1 MKTGILTLY
10 YHNRN
15 YGALLQSYAL
25 CRVIN
30 DLGYEAEQ
38 ICYDFMSEFSV
49 PERHGLS
56 QRLERFMRASFKE
69 KLCKLG
75 RFIRSVGKLLNLRK
89 CNRTSSLLEK
99 RSEAFKRFEKQ
110 VPHSGRVYS
119 RTDLGECN
127 EIYRCIIAGSDQI
140 WNPEW
145 FDSAF
150 LLDFAGDDCKKI
162 SYAASIAAAKLS
174 DEHKCIFSECL
185 SRFSAVSVREHDAV
199 SLLASQ
205 CGVNAELVLDPTLL
219 LTRCEWDDICSSR
232 IVEGRYAFCYFL
244 GEDLKMRKTAKRY
257 ARKHGLRLVFLP
269 HILGQIRRCDNR
281 FADEE
286 LYDITPSDFISL
298 IKYAEIVFTDS
309 FHAVV
314 FSAIYGTEFT
324 AFPRME
330 NDSGGSRLRTITGL
344 LGCPERVCYVT
355 RNKADAVGYIESL
368 PPLEDDILSHLDDM
382 KAFSLEFLKN
392 SLNGQPSGNTG

>member
-38 ICYDFMSEFSV
+38 ICYDFMSEFPS
-49 PERHGLS
+49 PEKHSLL
-56 QRLERFMRASFKE
+56 QRIGRFMRASFKE

-75 RFIRSVGKLLNLRK
+75 RFIRSVCRLLNRRK
-89 CNRTSSLLEK
+89 YNRISSQLEK
-99 RSEAFKRFEKQ
+99 RSEAFERFEKQ
-110 VPHSGRVYS
+110 IPHSGRVYS
-119 RTDLGECN
+119 KADLEECN
-127 EIYRCIIAGSDQI
+127 GIYRCIVAGSDQI

-150 LLDFAGDDCKKI
+150 LLDFVGEDCRKI
-162 SYAASIAAAKLS
+162 SYAASIAVAELS
-174 DEHKCIFSECL
+174 DEHKHIFSERL
-185 SRFSAVSVREHDAV
+185 GRFSAISVRESDAV
-199 SLLASQ
+199 ALLALQ
-205 CGVNAELVLDPTLL
+205 CGINAELVLDPTLL
-219 LTRCEWDDICSSR
+219 LTRSEWDDICSPV

-244 GEDLKMRKTAKRY
+244 GEDLKMRKLAKSY
-257 ARKHGLRLVFLP
+257 AHKHGLKLVFLP
-269 HILGQIRRCDNR
+269 HILGQVRSCDNM

-298 IKYAEIVFTDS
+298 IKHAGIVFTDS
-309 FHAVV
+309 YHAVV
-314 FSAIYGTEFT
+314 FSAIFGTEFA
-324 AFPRME
+324 AFPRFE
-330 NDSGGSRLRTITGL
+330 NDSGGSRIRGITGL
-344 LGCPERVCYVT
+344 LGCSERVCDT
-355 RNKADAVGYIESL
+355 PNKADISYIDSL
-368 PPLEDDILSHLDDM
+368 PPPEDDILSRLDNM

-392 SLNGQPSGNTG
+392 SLNGMPSGNIG